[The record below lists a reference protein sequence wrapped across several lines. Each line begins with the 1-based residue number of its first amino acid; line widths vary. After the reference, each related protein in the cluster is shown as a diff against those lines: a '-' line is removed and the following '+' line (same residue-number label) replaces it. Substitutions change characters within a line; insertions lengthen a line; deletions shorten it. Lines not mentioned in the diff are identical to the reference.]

1 MACTDVV
8 EKERSSL
15 GFAFVMLLLA
25 YVIITAVAT
34 AEALFIVLA
43 LSRRSILPQLH
54 ATITTTTASYLHGL
68 SRQDLDVFERFVQFV
83 DLGRLD
89 LRHHLYG
96 HAVVVVVESV

>member
-1 MACTDVV
+1 
-8 EKERSSL
+8 
-15 GFAFVMLLLA
+15 MLLLA

-54 ATITTTTASYLHGL
+54 ATITTASYLHSL
-68 SRQDLDVFERFVQFV
+68 CRQDLDVLKRLVQFV